1 MKEGQN
7 KARAIVRRRR
17 RPSLTWIDFL
27 VIAATILTFA
37 AILDAT
43 LGRAKASPPRSV
55 QAIELQTARLPDDP
69 GLVKARIRLAI
80 GG

>member
-43 LGRAKASPPRSV
+43 LGRAKASPPQSAQV
-55 QAIELQTARLPDDP
+55 LELQTARLPDDP
-69 GLVKARIRLAI
+69 GLVRARIRLAA